1 MYTVIF
7 DKNAEK
13 MFRKM
18 DRNIQQIIAKA
29 VRSKLSINPD
39 IHLIPLVGDF
49 SGLYKFRV
57 GDYRLLCLKEND
69 MLIITV
75 VKVKHRKEVYET
87 E

>member
-57 GDYRLLCLKEND
+57 GYYRLLCLKEND
-69 MLIITV
+69 MLIVTV
-75 VKVKHRKEVYET
+75 VKVKHRKEVCEI